1 MIKQT
6 LGKIFIIVI
15 FAINIF
21 ANVTARVDTPAIY
34 KGDSI
39 NLTISA
45 DGNDIKFPEI
55 DEIDSNPIDGTSS
68 SQSTTIINGSM
79 SKSVSKTYSFRPQ
92 KSLTIPSYEVEVDG
106 KTYTTDEIKVSVLK
120 PTASKAGSDFIVQMS
135 ADKRDVHVGESINL
149 TISFKQKLNAHAQ
162 KLQLGEPEL
171 ENFWVKKV
179 DNVEKSNE
187 GDYIVQKVHYILFPQ
202 KEGKYTIPA
211 IQASIGTP
219 SRQRRNSRFNDP
231 FFDDPFFSSFTR
243 QLSWQKIFSN
253 ELNINVKPLPNN
265 LELFGDY
272 EIQAEVDK
280 REVSANKPVNLTIR
294 VRGKGNI
301 DDIKKFNLDIE
312 NAIIYADEPKITSNI
327 YNNIYQGEFTQKIA
341 IIADS
346 NFTIDPIKLEY
357 FDKETNQTKT
367 IQTEPIDIVVKGGS
381 KAEKQPTIE
390 VSKDIQTLTQSPKT
404 NISAQK
410 TVFKEEK
417 SYIKYLFLA
426 IGLILG
432 LLISYIFNRFQNRGQ
447 KTEPDIIKEIKKA
460 KNDRQLFDILLPYSN
475 KDKII
480 SNTLNKLEENIYK
493 NSNHKID
500 KDELMDFFEDNQ

>member
-1 MIKQT
+1 MKKT
-6 LGKIFIIVI
+6 LGKIFIIAII
-15 FAINIF
+15 FAINLF
-21 ANVTARVDTPAIY
+21 ANVTAHVDTPAIY

-45 DGNDIKFPEI
+45 EGNDIKFPEI
-55 DEIDSNPIDGTSS
+55 DEIDSNPINGTSS

-79 SKSVSKTYSFRPQ
+79 SKTVSKTYSFSPQ
-92 KSLTIPSYEVEVDG
+92 KSLTIPSYNVEVDG
-106 KTYTTDEIKVSVLK
+106 KNYKTKEIKVSVLK
-120 PTASKAGSDFIVQMS
+120 PTASKAGSNFIVQMS
-135 ADKRDVHVGESINL
+135 ADKKEVHVGENINL

-162 KLQLGEPEL
+162 KLQLGEPKL

-187 GDYIVQKVHYILFPQ
+187 GDYIVQKIHYILFPQ
-202 KEGKYTIPA
+202 KAGKYTIPA
-211 IQASIGTP
+211 IQASIGTQ
-219 SRQRRNSRFNDP
+219 SQRRRNSRFNDP

-243 QLSWQKIFSN
+243 ELSWQKIFSN

-272 EIQAEVDK
+272 EIKASVDK
-280 REVSANKPVNLTIR
+280 REVQANKPINLTIT

-341 IIADS
+341 IIADR
-346 NFTIDPIKLEY
+346 NFTIEPIKLEY

-367 IQTEPIDIVVKGGS
+367 IETKPIDIVVKGGS
-381 KAEKQPTIE
+381 KVEKEPTIE
-390 VSKDIQTLTQSPKT
+390 LSKDIQTPKIET
-404 NISAQK
+404 PIQK
-410 TVFKEEK
+410 VVVDGEK

-426 IGLILG
+426 IGTLFGIL
-432 LLISYIFNRFQNRGQ
+432 LSYIFNRFKNRDQ
-447 KTEPDIIKEIKKA
+447 KTESDIIKAIKKA
-460 KNDRQLFDILLPYSN
+460 KNDRQLFDLLLPYSN
-475 KDKII
+475 RDKLI
-480 SNTLNKLEENIYK
+480 SNTLNKLEENLYK
-493 NSNHKID
+493 NSTHKID